1 MTSTLVTITLR
12 ALLNRRRTLLLALF
26 GLLIVAAAVLYRL
39 GADADAA
46 DSLTVTQRLLA
57 NFGIGV
63 LLPVVAV
70 IVGTAA
76 LGSELDDGT
85 IVYLLAKPVARWRI
99 VLVKVGVAWVLTSL
113 LVAPA
118 IYIAGII
125 GHGDAQLAGAFAI
138 AAIAG
143 ALEYVALFVALSLI
157 TSRALIVGLAYVV
170 IWEGVVAGLFAATRI
185 VSVRQHILAV
195 AEALGGDAASGV
207 AELEPGLALASMAIV
222 TLLAIVLAIRR
233 LEVVELRGETA

>member
-1 MTSTLVTITLR
+1 MTSTLVTLTLR
-12 ALLNRRRTLLLALF
+12 ALLNRRRTLLLALL
-26 GLLIVAAAVLYRL
+26 GLLLVGAAALLRL
-39 GADADAA
+39 GDPTADE
-46 DSLTVTQRLLA
+46 SLTVTRRLLA

-63 LLPVVAV
+63 LLPLVAV

-99 VLVKVGVAWVLTSL
+99 VLVKVAVAWILTSL

-118 IYIAGII
+118 IYISGII
-125 GHGDAQLAGAFAI
+125 GHGDAQLAGAFTL

-143 ALEYVALFVALSLI
+143 ALEYTAIFVALSLV

-170 IWEGVVAGLFAATRI
+170 IWEGVVAGLFAATRT
-185 VSVRQHILAV
+185 VSVRQHVLAI
-195 AEALGGDAASGV
+195 AEALGGDAAAGV
-207 AELEPGLALASMAIV
+207 AEIELGLALAVMGIV
-222 TLLAIVLAIRR
+222 TVLAVGLAVRR
-233 LEVVELRGETA
+233 LERVELRGETA